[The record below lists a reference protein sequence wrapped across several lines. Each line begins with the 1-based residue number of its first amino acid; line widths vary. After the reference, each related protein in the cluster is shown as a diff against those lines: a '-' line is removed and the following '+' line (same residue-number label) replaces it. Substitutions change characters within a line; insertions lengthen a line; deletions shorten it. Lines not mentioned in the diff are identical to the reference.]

1 MPCNV
6 ARLVVGTLVLCTA
19 ACATPKGPP
28 VKVTIPK
35 GATFRVAAESLAT
48 YGLVSNA
55 RLFGV
60 YAKLRG
66 RDRSMRYGTYVL
78 ARGISW
84 NELLEDLRRGRGI
97 VHTVTIPEGYGLSQI
112 IPLLAEALD
121 TPRDSL
127 EAAVR
132 DSTLRRQLDI
142 PTPTLEGYLFPD
154 TYQFPDRTSAREA
167 VAAMVRRFEQVWR
180 PEWQGALDSLKLSR
194 HDAVTL
200 ASIVEREVRRRDEGP
215 VVAAVYLNRLRS
227 RMMLQADPTVTYA
240 LGKRPG
246 RVTYKDLRV
255 SSAYNTYRVFGLPPG
270 PIGSPGLSSLEA
282 TLHPANVSYKFFVA
296 HPDGHHEFRK
306 TYREHLEAIRMVR
319 AIAGSDSATR
329 ELNAVRAARDSA
341 ARAAGA
347 PIESLPPLVA
357 PPKKPRRP

>member
-1 MPCNV
+1 MV
-6 ARLVVGTLVLCTA
+6 LGLVVLAAA

-35 GATFRVAAESLAT
+35 GASFRVAAESLAT
-48 YGLVSNA
+48 RGLVSNA

-97 VHTVTIPEGYGLSQI
+97 VHTVTIPEGYELSQI

-132 DSTLRRQLDI
+132 DSTLRRSLDI
-142 PTPTLEGYLFPD
+142 PTKTLEGYLFPD
-154 TYQFPDRTSAREA
+154 TYQFPDRTTAREA

-246 RVTYKDLRV
+246 RVTFKDLRV

-270 PIGSPGLSSLEA
+270 PIGSPGLSSIEA
-282 TLHPANVSYKFFVA
+282 ALHPAKVPYRFFVA
-296 HPDGHHEFRK
+296 HPDGHHEFRR

-319 AIAGSDSATR
+319 AVVGGDSVTR

-347 PIESLPPLVA
+347 PIESLPPMVA
-357 PPKKPRRP
+357 PRKKPRRP